1 MACMKSIL
9 GMVLWGLGG
18 ALLGLFLIP
27 DDPHAKDATTGLL
40 IVGPFVGFMAAF
52 GPGVDVDSPRGG

>member
-27 DDPHAKDATTGLL
+27 DHPQAGEATTGLL

-52 GPGVDVDSPRGG
+52 GPRVDAGSPRGG